1 MYDLSLLKGQNGSDG
16 RPGSDGTDGVDGLPG
31 KDEDTPFIG
40 ENGTW

>member
-31 KDEDTPFIG
+31 KDGDTPFIG